1 MMKKNNKGKKRLAAV
16 SAVVAAGLTPGAI
29 VASAAGLPIYGSDAG
44 ITAADVV
51 SIDGTTYSFDELYA
65 TQQEDTVETV
75 IEMPDITLEPTQ
87 ATLYGPRVFTP
98 QRDKAKPKRNIEI
111 IYTDV
116 EQMPQFPGGNGALM
130 KYIKSHIN
138 YPAIAAQNNVQG
150 NVVVRFVV
158 KKDGDIDRVSVVTSV
173 DEDLDREAVRVVKK
187 LPKFTPGRQNGKAVN
202 VWYTVSVPFELE

>member
-29 VASAAGLPIYGSDAG
+29 VASAAGLPIHGSDAG

-75 IEMPDITLEPTQ
+75 IEMPDIILEPTQ
-87 ATLYGPRVFTP
+87 ATLYGPSVFTP
-98 QRDKAKPKRNIEI
+98 QRDKAKPKRNVEI
-111 IYTDV
+111 IYNDV
-116 EQMPQFPGGNGALM
+116 EQMPQFPGGNGAM
-130 KYIKSHIN
+130 KKFIKSHIN
-138 YPAIAAQNNVQG
+138 YPAFAAQNNVQG

-158 KKDGDIDRVSVVTSV
+158 KKDGDIDRVSVVTPV
-173 DEDLDREAVRVVKK
+173 NKDLDREAVRVVE
-187 LPKFTPGRQNGKAVN
+187 LFPKFTPGRENGKAVN